1 MKFTLSIA
9 MNPLDQLGELAR
21 AAEEAGFSSIALPD
35 SLFYSETVSA
45 DYPYTPDG
53 SRFWT
58 EETPWADPLVAAA
71 AMGAVTERITF
82 YTSVLKLGSRNP
94 VLLARQVNSVAAL
107 TGGRFAL
114 GLGVGWSPEEFQ
126 WCGVPYERR
135 GKRVDEAIDV
145 LRLILDGGMVEHH
158 GEFYDF
164 DKLRMSPTPPSRVPF
179 YIGGHTDVALRRAVR
194 VADGWS
200 SAMMKFNDLRD
211 TITRLRELLAEQG
224 RADDPF
230 EYQAVCIDRF
240 GLDGYRE
247 QGEIGVTDVITMP
260 WVFDGVG
267 FDAEIGPKLDS
278 IKKFGDEIIAP
289 LEALLP
295 AEGAST
301 QIGD

>member
-21 AAEEAGFSSIALPD
+21 VAEEAGFASIALPD

-58 EETPWADPLVAAA
+58 EETPWVDPLVATA
-71 AMGAVTERITF
+71 AMGAVTSRIEF

-107 TGGRFAL
+107 TGGRFGL
-114 GLGVGWSPEEFQ
+114 GLGVGWSPEEFE

-145 LRLILDGGMVEHH
+145 LRLILDGGMVSYH
-158 GEFYDF
+158 GEFFQF
-164 DKLRMSPTPPSRVPF
+164 DKLRMSPAPPRRVPF
-179 YIGGHTDVALRRAVR
+179 YVGGHTDVALRRAAR
-194 VADGWS
+194 AGDGWA
-200 SAMMKFNDLRD
+200 SAMMKFDDLRVV
-211 TITRLRELLAEQG
+211 ITHLRELLAERG
-224 RADDPF
+224 RQDEPF
-230 EYQAVCIDRF
+230 EYQAVCVDRF

-247 QGEIGVTDVITMP
+247 QAAIGVTDVITMP

-267 FDAEIGPKLDS
+267 FDAEVGPKLDA
-278 IKKFGDEIIAP
+278 IRRFGQEVIAKFP
-289 LEALLP
+289 
-295 AEGAST
+295 EG
-301 QIGD
+301 

>member
-71 AMGAVTERITF
+71 SMGAVTERLTF

-94 VLLARQVNSVAAL
+94 VLLARQVGSVAAL
-107 TGGRFAL
+107 TGGRFGL
-114 GLGVGWSPEEFQ
+114 GLGVGWSPEEFR
-126 WCGVPYERR
+126 WCGAPYEKR
-135 GKRVDEAIDV
+135 GKRVDEAIEV
-145 LRLILDGGMVEHH
+145 LRLILDGGMVEFH
-158 GEFYDF
+158 GEFFDF

-179 YIGGHTDVALRRAVR
+179 YIGGHTDVALRRAAR

-200 SAMMKFNDLRD
+200 SAMMKFDDLRD
-211 TITRLRELLAEQG
+211 TIAKLRGLLAEQG

-230 EYQAVCIDRF
+230 EYQAVCIDKF

-247 QGEIGVTDVITMP
+247 QGDIGVTDIITMP
-260 WVFDGVG
+260 WVFDGLG
-267 FDAEIGPKLDS
+267 FDAEVGPKLDS
-278 IKKFGDEIIAP
+278 IKKFGDEIIAK
-289 LEALLP
+289 
-295 AEGAST
+295 
-301 QIGD
+301 IGD

>member
-71 AMGAVTERITF
+71 SIGAVTERLTF

-107 TGGRFAL
+107 TGGRFGL
-114 GLGVGWSPEEFQ
+114 GLGVGWSPEEFR
-126 WCGVPYERR
+126 WCGAPYEKR
-135 GKRVDEAIDV
+135 GKRVDEAIEV
-145 LRLILDGGMVEHH
+145 LRLILGGGMVEFH
-158 GEFYDF
+158 GEFFDF

-179 YIGGHTDVALRRAVR
+179 YIGGHTDVALRRAAR

-200 SAMMKFNDLRD
+200 SAMMKFDDLRD
-211 TITRLRELLAEQG
+211 TIAKLRGLLADQG
-224 RADDPF
+224 RAGDPF
-230 EYQAVCIDRF
+230 EYQAVCIDKF

-247 QGEIGVTDVITMP
+247 QGDIGVTDIITMP
-260 WVFDGVG
+260 WVFDGLG
-267 FDAEIGPKLDS
+267 FDAEVGPKLNS
-278 IKKFGDEIIAP
+278 IKKFGDEIIAK
-289 LEALLP
+289 
-295 AEGAST
+295 
-301 QIGD
+301 IGD